1 MLSMTV
7 LTDGRKE
14 YIAKALPSWIEAY
27 GDKIQLKAI
36 IDDSGNTGYRHWL
49 QETFPDFIIVAVG
62 KDRCGYAEAMRKVF
76 EVVREFNQP
85 YNLHVEDDFI
95 VHTPPDL
102 DKVCSVLDAYP
113 NVSQMAFM
121 RQPWYPNE
129 IKYGG
134 VIEALEAQGV
144 KVFNEKKTNG
154 NSWVRHIAF
163 WTANPS
169 VFPQWLAHREWPDAP
184 WCEMH
189 FSKQLKRDKKMSGIW
204 GSRGS
209 WVCVEHIG
217 EVRSGNQ
224 Y

>member
-14 YIAKALPSWIEAY
+14 YLSRTLPTWIEAY
-27 GDKIQLKAI
+27 GDTIPHKII

-49 QETFPDFIIVAVG
+49 TETFPDFLVVAVG
-62 KDRCGYAEAMRKVF
+62 KDRCGYADAMRKVF

-95 VHTPPDL
+95 LHRPPVLSD
-102 DKVCSVLDAYP
+102 VVSVLDTFP
-113 NVSQMAFM
+113 SVSQMSFM
-121 RQPWYPNE
+121 RQPWYANE
-129 IKYGG
+129 KQYGG
-134 VIEALEAQGV
+134 VIEALEADGV
-144 KVFNEKKTNG
+144 RVFNQKITNG
-154 NSWVRHIAF
+154 KYWVRHNAF
-163 WTANPS
+163 WTANPN

-189 FSKQLKRDKKMSGIW
+189 FSKSLKRDKKGSGIW
-204 GSRGS
+204 GNRNDL
-209 WVCVEHIG
+209 VCVEHIG
-217 EVRSGNQ
+217 EERNGTN

>member
-1 MLSMTV
+1 MTV

-14 YIAKALPSWIEAY
+14 YISQALPTWVEAY
-27 GDKIQLKAI
+27 GDKISLKAI

-49 QETFPDFIIVAVG
+49 TETFPDFIIVAVG
-62 KDRCGYAEAMRKVF
+62 KDRCGYDQAMRKVF

-95 VHTPPDL
+95 LHTPQDL
-102 DKVCSVLDAYP
+102 DKVCQVMDNYP
-113 NVSQMAFM
+113 SMSQMSFM

-129 IKYGG
+129 IEYGG
-134 VIEALEAQGV
+134 VVEAIEAANG
-144 KVFNEKKTNG
+144 KGIFSPKSTNG
-154 NSWVRHIAF
+154 QNWTRHVAF

-169 VFPQWLAHREWPDAP
+169 VFPRWLADMEWPDAP
-184 WCEMH
+184 WCEMK
-189 FSKQLKRDKKMSGIW
+189 FSRELKRNKKFAGIW
-204 GSRGS
+204 GSRIN

-217 EVRSGNQ
+217 KVQNGNQ